1 MAEPTGAPA
10 PPTDKVGR
18 ALFAI
23 TRAVALL
30 GGFVLFAMAV
40 LTAVSVT
47 GRAALSAPIPGDF
60 ELISIG
66 TGIAVFAF
74 LPYCQLM
81 RGNVLVDFIMSRAP
95 TRAKTA
101 CDAFGNLLY
110 LVIAVA
116 LTRQLAL
123 GGLDMYRY
131 SEKTITIN
139 FPRWT
144 TFPVAVLLL
153 VLLSVVVA
161 YTLWRSLAETRAN
174 RYFERDAPA
183 DADR

>member
-1 MAEPTGAPA
+1 MAEGTGAPA
-10 PPTDKVGR
+10 SPTDPVGR
-18 ALFAI
+18 ALFVV

-30 GGFVLFAMAV
+30 GGFVLFAMAA
-40 LTAVSVT
+40 LTAVSIT
-47 GRAALSAPIPGDF
+47 GRAAVASPIPGDF

-81 RGNVLVDFIMSRAP
+81 RANVLVDFFMSGAP

-101 CDAFGNLLY
+101 CDAVGSVLY
-110 LVIAVA
+110 LVIAAV

-123 GGLDMYRY
+123 GGADMHRY
-131 SEKTITIN
+131 SEKTMTIN

-144 TFPVAVLLL
+144 TFPVSVLLMA
-153 VLLSVVVA
+153 LLVVVIA
-161 YTLWRSLAETRAN
+161 YTLWRSLAETRAA
-174 RYFERDAPA
+174 RYFDHTPPHAER
-183 DADR
+183 